1 MNQVSRGCRCIVKIL
16 ISVTGTIA
24 APVFAQPVA
33 FRPPAVP
40 LVTSDP
46 YLSIWSAAD
55 HLNDRNTT
63 HWTGHEQS
71 LLSVIRVDGKALR
84 IMGRDPHDAP
94 ALPQVSLSVMPTTT
108 VYQFEGSGVHVTLTF
123 LTPLLPHDLDLMSRP
138 LTYLTW
144 QVRSTDGQSHS
155 VQILESTSSELAVEN
170 PGQAVTWGREAAGEL
185 TLLKVGSQQQHRMG
199 NPGD

>member
-1 MNQVSRGCRCIVKIL
+1 MNPFSKKCRLIVA
-16 ISVTGTIA
+16 VVIA
-24 APVFAQPVA
+24 ANWAIADCIFAQSAV

-63 HWTGHEQS
+63 HWTGHVQS
-71 LLSVIRVDGKALR
+71 LLSVIRVDGSPFR
-84 IMGRDPHDAP
+84 IMGRDPHGVP

-108 VYQFEGSGVHVTLTF
+108 VYQFDGAGVHVTLAF

-144 QVRSTDGQSHS
+144 QVRSTDGQ
-155 VQILESTSSELAVEN
+155 ITCGAIA
-170 PGQAVTWGREAAGEL
+170 GQHEFRTGR
-185 TLLKVGSQQQHRMG
+185 
-199 NPGD
+199 